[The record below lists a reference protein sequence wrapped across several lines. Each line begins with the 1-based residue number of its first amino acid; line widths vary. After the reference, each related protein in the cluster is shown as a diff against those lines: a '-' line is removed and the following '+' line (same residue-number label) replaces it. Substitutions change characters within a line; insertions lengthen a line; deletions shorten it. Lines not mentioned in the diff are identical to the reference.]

1 LNFVIPRR
9 DRDPERG
16 GSGVKLFLL
25 LVLLGS
31 MVFAGFRVMPVY
43 IDNYQIQDAVQSE
56 ARFAIGNRLLAKD
69 VRADV
74 LKKINEIGIPA
85 TEDDLKV
92 VATPGSVQITLDY
105 SVPIDL
111 LVYKYTKDFH
121 IYADNRSI

>member
-1 LNFVIPRR
+1 LNFVTSRR
-9 DRDPERG
+9 DRNPERG

-31 MVFAGFRVMPVY
+31 MIFAGFRVLPVY

-92 VATPGSVQITLDY
+92 TATPGSVQITLDY